1 MKKFFAFVVLFTG
14 ASFGLKAQVLPLS
27 PNITALATPVVSP
40 SGLNAPVN
48 LSTVSYSPSLGVA
61 NNLRNLVSLNNNGNN
76 TIIVQSITN
85 GITTQ
90 GAAIANQVTTVTV
103 QTTPNSATAII
114 AAPTAITTTL
124 LNNTGTGVS
133 ATPTAVIHL
142 QKNN

>member
-1 MKKFFAFVVLFTG
+1 MKKFFAFVILLTG
-14 ASFGLKAQVLPLS
+14 VSVGLKAQVLPLS
-27 PNITALATPVVSP
+27 PNITALATPVVSQ

-90 GAAIANQVTTVTV
+90 GAAIANQVTTATV

-114 AAPTAITTTL
+114 AAPTAVTTTL
-124 LNNTGTGVS
+124 LNNTGVS
-133 ATPTAVIHL
+133 ATPTVVIHL
-142 QKNN
+142 QKSN

>member
-1 MKKFFAFVVLFTG
+1 MKKFFAFVIVLTG
-14 ASFGLKAQVLPLS
+14 ASVGLKAQVLPLAPS
-27 PNITALATPVVSP
+27 VTALATPVVSP

-90 GAAIANQVTTVTV
+90 GAVIANQVTTATV
-103 QTTPNSATAII
+103 QTTPNSATTVIN
-114 AAPTAITTTL
+114 APTTATTNL
-124 LNNTGTGVS
+124 LNNTGVS
-133 ATPTAVIHL
+133 VTPTVIIHL

>member
-27 PNITALATPVVSP
+27 PNITALTTPVVSP

-90 GAAIANQVTTVTV
+90 GAVIANQVTTATV
-103 QTTPNSATAII
+103 QTTPNSATTVIN
-114 AAPTAITTTL
+114 APTTATTTL
-124 LNNTGTGVS
+124 LNNTGVS
-133 ATPTAVIHL
+133 ATPTVIIHL

>member
-1 MKKFFAFVVLFTG
+1 MKKFFAFVIVLTG
-14 ASFGLKAQVLPLS
+14 ASVGLKAQVLPLAPS
-27 PNITALATPVVSP
+27 VTALATPVVSP

-90 GAAIANQVTTVTV
+90 GAAVANQVTTATV
-103 QTTPNSATAII
+103 QTTPNSATAVIN
-114 AAPTAITTTL
+114 APTTATTNL
-124 LNNTGTGVS
+124 LNNTGVS
-133 ATPTAVIHL
+133 VTPTVIIHL

>member
-1 MKKFFAFVVLFTG
+1 MKKFFAFVILLTG
-14 ASFGLKAQVLPLS
+14 ASVGLKAQVLPLS
-27 PNITALATPVVSP
+27 PNVTALATPVVSP

-90 GAAIANQVTTVTV
+90 GAAIANQVTTATV
-103 QTTPNSATAII
+103 QTTPNSATTII
-114 AAPTAITTTL
+114 ML
-124 LNNTGTGVS
+124 R
-133 ATPTAVIHL
+133 
-142 QKNN
+142 QR

>member
-27 PNITALATPVVSP
+27 PNITALTTPVVSQ
-40 SGLNAPVN
+40 SGLSAPVN

-90 GAAIANQVTTVTV
+90 GAVIANQVTTATV
-103 QTTPNSATAII
+103 QTTPNSATTVIN
-114 AAPTAITTTL
+114 APTTATTTL
-124 LNNTGTGVS
+124 LNNTGVS
-133 ATPTAVIHL
+133 ATPTVIIHL

>member
-14 ASFGLKAQVLPLS
+14 TSLGLKAQVLPLS
-27 PNITALATPVVSP
+27 PNITALATPVVSQ

-90 GAAIANQVTTVTV
+90 GAVIANQVTTATV
-103 QTTPNSATAII
+103 QTTPNSATAVIN
-114 AAPTAITTTL
+114 APTTATTSL
-124 LNNTGTGVS
+124 LNNIGVS
-133 ATPTAVIHL
+133 ATPTVVIHL
-142 QKNN
+142 QKGN

>member
-1 MKKFFAFVVLFTG
+1 MKKFFALLLILTG
-14 ASFGLKAQVLPLS
+14 VSVGIKAQVLPLS
-27 PNITALATPVVSP
+27 PNVTALALPTVSP

-90 GAAIANQVTTVTV
+90 GAVIANQVTTATV
-103 QTTPNSATAII
+103 QTTPNSATAVIN
-114 AAPTAITTTL
+114 APTTATTSL
-124 LNNTGTGVS
+124 LNNIGVS
-133 ATPTAVIHL
+133 ATPTVVIHL
-142 QKNN
+142 QKGN

>member
-1 MKKFFAFVVLFTG
+1 MKKFFAFVIVLTG
-14 ASFGLKAQVLPLS
+14 ASVGLKAQVLPLAPS
-27 PNITALATPVVSP
+27 VTALATPVVSP

-90 GAAIANQVTTVTV
+90 GAAVANQVTTATV
-103 QTTPNSATAII
+103 QTTPNSATAVIN
-114 AAPTAITTTL
+114 APTTATTTL
-124 LNNTGTGVS
+124 LNNTGVS
-133 ATPTAVIHL
+133 ATPTVIIHL

>member
-1 MKKFFAFVVLFTG
+1 MKKFFAFVIVLTG
-14 ASFGLKAQVLPLS
+14 ASVGLKAQVLPLA
-27 PNITALATPVVSP
+27 PNVTALATPVVSP

-90 GAAIANQVTTVTV
+90 GAAIANQVTTATV
-103 QTTPNSATAII
+103 QTTPNSATTII
-114 AAPTAITTTL
+114 NAPTAATTTL
-124 LNNTGTGVS
+124 LNNTGVS
-133 ATPTAVIHL
+133 ATPTVIIHL

>member
-1 MKKFFAFVVLFTG
+1 MKKFFAFVIVLTG
-14 ASFGLKAQVLPLS
+14 ASVGLKAQVLPLAPS
-27 PNITALATPVVSP
+27 VTALATPVVSP

-90 GAAIANQVTTVTV
+90 GAAVANQVTTATV
-103 QTTPNSATAII
+103 QTTPNSATAVIN
-114 AAPTAITTTL
+114 APTTATTTL
-124 LNNTGTGVS
+124 LNNTGVS
-133 ATPTAVIHL
+133 ATPMVVIHL